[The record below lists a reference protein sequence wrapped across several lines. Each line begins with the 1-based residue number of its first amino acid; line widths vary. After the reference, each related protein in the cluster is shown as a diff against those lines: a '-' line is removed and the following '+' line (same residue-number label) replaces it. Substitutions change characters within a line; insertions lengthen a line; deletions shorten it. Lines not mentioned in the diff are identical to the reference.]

1 MENGAISDEKG
12 TPPCNNGDRNRDIRS
27 SRIILEMENPMNKF
41 FKILSALAFMTLF
54 ITACA
59 SQGVQAQPAEPAT
72 TVPAIHDVLLGK
84 SLSDREVAD
93 FIASNDCSPVEQ
105 FQLCRSAGLVLMLDA
120 EQKVE
125 SVILYPGNDDGFAA
139 YQDGLP
145 YDLRF
150 TDTMEMVEQKLG
162 HPIKIDAPLS
172 NWVLGLPDES
182 VTPDHMHY
190 VAVYKRLGM
199 TIVYNSPS
207 ASDKGASI
215 HSILV
220 TEKQIVRT
228 NKGNGVP
235 FLINKRDRE

>member
-1 MENGAISDEKG
+1 MEY
-12 TPPCNNGDRNRDIRS
+12 
-27 SRIILEMENPMNKF
+27 LMNTLVKF
-41 FKILSALAFMTLF
+41 PIFLVVMALFL
-54 ITACA
+54 TACA
-59 SQGVQAQPAEPAT
+59 SQSVQAQPEQADAMA
-72 TVPAIHDVLLGK
+72 PAIYDVLLGK
-84 SLSDREVAD
+84 SLSDQEVAA

-105 FQLCRSAGLVLMLDA
+105 FQLCRSAGMVLMLDA
-120 EQKVE
+120 DHKVE

-139 YQDGLP
+139 YQDRLP

-150 TDTMEMVEQKLG
+150 TDTMEMVEGKLG

-182 VTPDHMHY
+182 VTPDHVHY

-220 TEKQIVRT
+220 TEKHIVRT
-228 NKGNGVP
+228 NKGNSVP